1 MKKLALIIN
10 CLFIMFLLVSCK
22 VADVSDSSISS
33 ETVAVGEQSDPNN
46 SSETG
51 VVNEQSDPDIHSE
64 TGSVSEQS
72 DFEIPSDIEV
82 VHPQSD
88 RIYCEDLQQVEDEAT
103 IIVRAVAKETLDQK
117 VDTIYDRELKDVPTY
132 GYTKRE
138 IEVTQ
143 VYNGDVNVGDKLV
156 LLQAY
161 YIWTYSDGYKQLISS
176 TSVKPVVKETEYLM
190 FLRYNEIM
198 EGYSLVGDY
207 QGIYAIPTDEIKT
220 KAEEGILDQSDL
232 DIYYDH
238 EPLHY
243 MFPLYNKVVK
253 KYFN

>member
-1 MKKLALIIN
+1 MKKLPLIIN
-10 CLFIMFLLVSCK
+10 CLLIIFLLASCK
-22 VADVSDSSISS
+22 AADVSDSGIPS
-33 ETVAVGEQSDPNN
+33 ETEVEDEQ
-46 SSETG
+46 
-51 VVNEQSDPDIHSE
+51 PD
-64 TGSVSEQS
+64 S

-82 VHPQSD
+82 VHTQSD

-103 IIVRAVAKETLDQK
+103 IIVRAVAKGTLDQK
-117 VDTIYDRELKDVPTY
+117 VDTIYDDEIQEELPTY

-143 VYNGDVNVGDKLV
+143 VHNGDVKVGDKLV

-161 YIWTYSDGYKQLISS
+161 YVWTYSDGNKQLVSS

-190 FLRYNEIM
+190 FLRYDKIM
-198 EGYSLVGDY
+198 EGYSIVGDY
-207 QGIYAIPTDEIKT
+207 QGIFAIPTDEIKAQ
-220 KAEEGILDQSDL
+220 AEEGILEQSDL
-232 DIYYDH
+232 DIYYNH

-243 MFPLYNKVVK
+243 MFPLYNEVVE

>member
-1 MKKLALIIN
+1 MKKLPLIIN
-10 CLFIMFLLVSCK
+10 CLLIIFLLASCK
-22 VADVSDSSISS
+22 AADVFDSGISS
-33 ETVAVGEQSDPNN
+33 ETGAED
-46 SSETG
+46 
-51 VVNEQSDPDIHSE
+51 
-64 TGSVSEQS
+64 EQS

-82 VHPQSD
+82 AHTQSD

-103 IIVRAVAKETLDQK
+103 IIVRAVAKGTLDQK
-117 VDTIYDRELKDVPTY
+117 VDTIYDYEIQKELPTY

-143 VYNGDVNVGDKLV
+143 VHNGDVKVGDKLV

-161 YIWTYSDGYKQLISS
+161 YVWTYSDGYKQLVSS

-207 QGIYAIPTDEIKT
+207 QGIFAIPTDEIKAR
-220 KAEEGILDQSDL
+220 AEEGILEQSDL
-232 DIYYDH
+232 DIYYDN

-243 MFPLYNKVVK
+243 MFPLYNEVAK